1 MDNMSTHDETIAI
14 VDADV
19 PELVETVRAL
29 FVEYATSL
37 GFSLCFQNFD
47 KELDGLPGSYAR
59 PEGRLLLARV
69 DDLAAGCVGLR
80 PLSSSVCEM
89 KRLYVRPAMRGRGL
103 GRALAEAV
111 ITQARAARYRTM
123 RLDTVEPLM
132 SQAVAL
138 YRAIG
143 FREIAPYT
151 ANSLPGALYMAL
163 EL

>member
-1 MDNMSTHDETIAI
+1 MTGQNNTIAI
-14 VDADV
+14 VDADIA
-19 PELVETVRAL
+19 ELRETVRLL

-69 DDLAAGCVGLR
+69 RALDAGCVGLR
-80 PLSSSVCEM
+80 PLSRGVCEM
-89 KRLYVRPAMRGRGL
+89 KRLYVRPAMRGRGI
-103 GRALAEAV
+103 GRALAEA
-111 ITQARAARYRTM
+111 IIIQARAARYRTM

-138 YRAIG
+138 YRTIG

-151 ANSLPGALYMAL
+151 ANPLEGALYMQL

>member
-1 MDNMSTHDETIAI
+1 MAGQNSTIAI
-14 VDADV
+14 VDADIA
-19 PELVETVRAL
+19 ELRETVRSL
-29 FVEYATSL
+29 FVEYDTSL

-69 DDLAAGCVGLR
+69 DALDAGCVGLR
-80 PLSSSVCEM
+80 PLSSGVCEM
-89 KRLYVRPAMRGRGL
+89 KRLYVRPAMRGRGV
-103 GRALAEAV
+103 GCALAEAV
-111 ITQARAARYRTM
+111 ITQARVARYRTM

-138 YRAIG
+138 YRNIG

-151 ANSLPGALYMAL
+151 ANPLEGALYMEL

>member
-1 MDNMSTHDETIAI
+1 MASQNSTIAI
-14 VDADV
+14 VDADIA
-19 PELVETVRAL
+19 ELRETVRSL

-69 DDLAAGCVGLR
+69 DELDAGCVGLR
-80 PLSSSVCEM
+80 PLSSSICEM
-89 KRLYVRPAMRGRGL
+89 KRLCVRPAMRERGV

-111 ITQARAARYRTM
+111 ITQARAARYRKM

-138 YRAIG
+138 
-143 FREIAPYT
+143 
-151 ANSLPGALYMAL
+151 
-163 EL
+163 